1 MIHLKKILLLCLF
14 SVILAS
20 CYNVE
25 RNCKDFKTGT
35 FEYTYTIDGV
45 EKTSTFFRNDTLE
58 VDYYENKADSSSIR
72 WINDCEFIVEKINP
86 TSLNDAKAVHMKILT
101 TEGNTYT
108 YEYSLV
114 GDSSNKQ
121 KGTITKLKE

>member
-1 MIHLKKILLLCLF
+1 MILLKKLLLLVLF
-14 SVILAS
+14 SVSLAS

-25 RNCKDFKTGT
+25 RNCKDFKSGT
-35 FEYTYTIDGV
+35 FEYTYTINGE

-58 VDYYENKADSSSIR
+58 VDYYENDVDSSRVR
-72 WINDCEFIVEKINP
+72 WINDCEFIVEKLNP

-101 TEGNTYT
+101 TKGNTYT

-114 GDSSNKQ
+114 GDASNKQ
-121 KGTITKLKE
+121 KGTVTKIK

>member
-1 MIHLKKILLLCLF
+1 MILLKKLLLLVLF
-14 SVILAS
+14 SVFLAS

-25 RNCKDFKTGT
+25 RNCKDFKSGT
-35 FEYTYTIDGV
+35 FEYTYTINGE

-58 VDYYENKADSSSIR
+58 VDYYENDVDSSRVR
-72 WINDCEFIVEKINP
+72 WINDCEFIVEKLNP

-101 TEGNTYT
+101 TKGDTYT

-114 GDSSNKQ
+114 GDASNKQ
-121 KGTITKLKE
+121 KGTVTKIK